1 MHRPAIHSSGQ
12 RFGDL
17 QVRLDL
23 EIVEASVD
31 GTLVRL
37 LGDRA
42 QTAQLA
48 QEHEILKCNGAIQGH
63 FDLAVVRLDRFPVV
77 WRNGEIACT
86 SPELEPVEDPL
97 NQRSNAL

>member
-1 MHRPAIHSSGQ
+1 MAP
-12 RFGDL
+12 L
-17 QVRLDL
+17 
-23 EIVEASVD
+23 
-31 GTLVRL
+31 RL
-37 LGDRA
+37 LGDGV
-42 QTAQLA
+42 QTIKSA
-48 QEHEILKCNGAIQGH
+48 QEHDILKCNGAIQGH